1 MRTIQK
7 EKKNRKKIY
16 NVVVPLPPLRR
27 PFNVELFSGS
37 AVGID

>member
-7 EKKNRKKIY
+7 KKTGKIKY

-27 PFNVELFSGS
+27 PFNVGLFSGF